1 MRFCLHAS
9 AVVLSHCWQTVKM
22 NADGSGDMEGDLDVN
37 EDDMVEVIE
46 LTDEAQPGELNSVI

>member
-1 MRFCLHAS
+1 
-9 AVVLSHCWQTVKM
+9 M
-22 NADGSGDMEGDLDVN
+22 NADDSGDMEGDLDVN